1 MLIIISLSDVQV
13 PHQALEYCNLV
24 LGTSIL
30 NPTHTGVPG
39 TWVYISKDSGAGGG
53 GKLRINLRKVKD
65 VVNDTSILAIFSLK
79 FSNLQ
84 NFL

>member
-30 NPTHTGVPG
+30 NSTHTGVSG
-39 TWVYISKDSGAGGG
+39 AWVYIFKDSGAGGG
-53 GKLRINLRKVKD
+53 GRLRINLRKVKD
-65 VVNDTSILAIFSLK
+65 LVNATHQF
-79 FSNLQ
+79 
-84 NFL
+84 